1 MAKNQGPLYILI
13 FASNFFLQISTLGI
27 AILPLLSAC
36 IYRALTSS
44 PMNEKKKQ
52 KKQK

>member
-13 FASNFFLQISTLGI
+13 FASNFFLQISTLVI
-27 AILPLLSAC
+27 AILPLLPAC
-36 IYRALTSS
+36 IGALTSS